1 MVLKKSSMK
10 HTLIVIFSLL
20 GLISC
25 KKHPVEFIAGGNDV
39 ADIRLTLKVNNTFD
53 LAFRS
58 MLDSEDTVSIENKKY
73 IFTGTWKTNNHF
85 YELEFKKDSNDIPNV
100 MALFNPIDNPGILE
114 RINHKSVKFKEETE
128 HLVIWGVERDR
139 Q

>member
-1 MVLKKSSMK
+1 MK
-10 HTLIVIFSLL
+10 HTLILIVIFSLL

-73 IFTGTWKTNNHF
+73 IFTGTCVSFPKNST
-85 YELEFKKDSNDIPNV
+85 D
-100 MALFNPIDNPGILE
+100 
-114 RINHKSVKFKEETE
+114 
-128 HLVIWGVERDR
+128 
-139 Q
+139 